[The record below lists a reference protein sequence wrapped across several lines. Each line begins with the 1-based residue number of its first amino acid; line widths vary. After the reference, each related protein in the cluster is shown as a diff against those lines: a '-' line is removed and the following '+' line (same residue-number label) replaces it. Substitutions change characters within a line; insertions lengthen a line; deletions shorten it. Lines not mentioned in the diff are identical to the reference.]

1 MSRLN
6 QWFSLILSAAFVCF
20 TWQGSA
26 QAPRIVINP
35 LGHSAKVN
43 NLLFTPDGTKIIS
56 VSEDKTIRIWNPDNG
71 EMTKKFESQIGD
83 GSEGVLYAS
92 AISPD
97 GKLLAV
103 AGYPVSSEKENY
115 IVIIDLEKGVQVST
129 AVGHSEIITSLSFN
143 KKGNYLASGSADR
156 TVKIWKV
163 DGAKLLTA
171 VTSLTIPSAVASI
184 SFNNA
189 TNELAVAHES
199 PDILVFPLAGL
210 ESGVSKFLPKVL
222 KHHKGGLNK
231 IMYSPDGTFLASSSL
246 VNELLLWEVKP
257 GKDGKSENKVVVS
270 FKSTPDPKEKDRKDK
285 DMIVSP
291 INALAFSM
299 DSKILVGLDVE
310 GKGYSWSIPSGTLF
324 TTYTGHDNT
333 VFSAAFAPSTTGN
346 YVVASAGGM
355 NNEILLWNPINS
367 LTVRRIKG
375 KGSAIQD
382 LAFGD
387 GLELFVCRELTAN
400 GKPQFKS
407 SFNFASFSVNRNPGQ
422 PNTTSQSL
430 NKDVVQT
437 GVNTLELPKGKVI
450 EIDAAD
456 RILDYQVLADGSI
469 LVASDFALKLFD
481 KNGFLSK
488 EFIGHY
494 GAVRAVAVSPD
505 GKYLASGGEDQS
517 IVLWKMS
524 ETGYAPSLRKV
535 FEGDGWEDFFS
546 SLPVDSLTREPT
558 KKAWRDVM
566 DFLKSHGN
574 KAYKDIEAAYKSLG
588 EIVIPFATLFAT
600 EDFEWVCWTPR
611 GYFSCS
617 SSGSQYFGWH
627 VNRGIN
633 QLADFYAAEQYFE
646 ILYRPKEMT
655 KSIVQGKRVE
665 EIIRES
671 GERIFDLS
679 KLHRPSVGFFDI
691 SVTLKSTDLLKYD
704 KGRFFTQARTM
715 PLTIEIYDGGG
726 GIKEVDIYQNDKLI
740 VSDTAVK
747 TRGEGQKI
755 MKTYAVE
762 MMNETN
768 EFRVKVVNYQ
778 RIESKPDILTIEYT
792 GEAIAT
798 SSLHILAVGINKYQN
813 SAYNLNYARTDAEA
827 FVEKV
832 QQHGKSIFK
841 SVNVVPIYDE
851 DATKDHIVTGFRSII
866 NRAKPEDVFV
876 FYYAGH
882 GTLDEEKNDEYYLVP
897 TDVTK
902 LYGDPT
908 QLANRGLSATELKG
922 FLTQLKSQKQIILM
936 DACHSGGA
944 LKTLNVRAAAADE
957 KAIVQ
962 LARSSG
968 VVMIASSGSKQ
979 FATEFEQLRHGVFTY
994 ALLEALDGKGDNGD
1008 KKITVNE
1015 IKLYMEERVPD
1026 LTKEYGGQAQYP
1038 TGYITGNDFPISIL
1052 NKN

>member
-6 QWFSLILSAAFVCF
+6 QWFTLILFATFC
-20 TWQGSA
+20 WQGFA

-35 LGHSAKVN
+35 LGHSAKIN
-43 NLLFTPDGTKIIS
+43 NLLFTPDGSRIIS
-56 VSEDKTIRIWNPDNG
+56 VSEDKTIRVWNPDNG

-115 IVIIDLEKGVQVST
+115 IVIIDLEKGKQVAT
-129 AVGHSEIITSLSFN
+129 AVGHSEIITSLCFN

-156 TVKIWKV
+156 TVKIWKM
-163 DGAKLLTA
+163 DGTKLLNAIT
-171 VTSLTIPSAVASI
+171 TLTIPSAVASI

-199 PDILVFPLAGL
+199 TDILVFPMGGL
-210 ESGVSKFLPKVL
+210 DTGVTKFLPKVL
-222 KHHKGGLNK
+222 KHHKGVLNK
-231 IMYSPDGTFLASSSL
+231 LSYSPDGAYLASSSL
-246 VNELLLWEVKP
+246 VNELCLWEVKMV
-257 GKDGKSENKVVVS
+257 KDKPESKVLIN

-291 INALAFSM
+291 INAIAFSQ

-324 TTYTGHDNT
+324 TNYTGHDNT

-382 LAFGD
+382 LAFGE
-387 GLELFVCRELTAN
+387 GLELFICRELTTN

-407 SFNFASFSVNRNPGQ
+407 SFNFASFTMNRNPGQ
-422 PNTTSQSL
+422 VNLTSQAL

-437 GVNTLELPKGKVI
+437 GINTLELPKGKVI
-450 EIDAAD
+450 EIDASD
-456 RILDYQVLADGSI
+456 RILDYQVLQDGSV

-494 GAVRAVAVSPD
+494 GAVRAVAVSSD

-517 IVLWKMS
+517 IILWKMA

-535 FEGDGWEDFFS
+535 FEGDAWEEFFS
-546 SLPVDSLTREPT
+546 SLPVDSLTKEPT

-566 DFLKSHGN
+566 DFLKKNGN
-574 KAYKDIEAAYKSLG
+574 KAYKDIESAYKSLG

-600 EDFEWVCWTPR
+600 EDYEWVCWTPR

-665 EIIRES
+665 EIIKES

-679 KLHRPSVGFFDI
+679 KLHRPCAGFFDMQAT
-691 SVTLKSTDLLKYD
+691 VQSTGLLKYD
-704 KGRFFTQARTM
+704 KGRFFTQARTI
-715 PLTIEIYDGGG
+715 PLTVEVYDGGG
-726 GIKEVDIYQNDKLI
+726 GIKEIDIYQNDKLI
-740 VSDTAVK
+740 IADTSVK
-747 TRGEGQKI
+747 SRGEGQRI

-768 EFRVKVVNYQ
+768 EFRLKVVNYQ
-778 RIESKPDILTIEYT
+778 MIESKPDVLPIEYT

-798 SSLHILAVGINKYQN
+798 SALHILAVGINKYQN
-813 SAYNLNYARTDAEA
+813 SAYNLNYARSDAEA

-841 SVNVVPIYDE
+841 SVNVVPVYDE
-851 DATKDHIVTGFRSII
+851 DATKDHIVTGFKSII

-902 LYGDPT
+902 LYGDAT
-908 QLANRGLSATELKG
+908 QLAAKGISATELKG

-944 LKTLNVRAAAADE
+944 LKSLNVRAAAADE
-957 KAIVQ
+957 RAIVQ

-979 FATEFEQLRHGVFTY
+979 FATEFDQLKHGVFTY

-1026 LTKEYGGQAQYP
+1026 LTKQYGGQAQYP

-1052 NKN
+1052 NR